1 MNPRAGVLALVLIA
15 LLCHAASLSRKLPP
29 PEGLPAFVYAPS
41 GTARVVF
48 LGSGFCPE
56 GIHQISDASP
66 WEGVKELTCAGPRSF
81 PEAFWF
87 GQPTLTSGELIEI
100 TSGNGSEPRL
110 VRSWM
115 PAAQRIALHIPLHPD
130 RMSVEDWQDLP
141 GIGPVLAGKI
151 AKDRQLNGDFGS
163 LQGLLRVNG
172 VGPRRLQGLTDF
184 F

>member
-1 MNPRAGVLALVLIA
+1 MNPRAGVPALVLIA
-15 LLCHAASLSRKLPP
+15 LLFHAVSLSRKLPP
-29 PEGLPAFVYAPS
+29 SEGLPAFVYAPS
-41 GTARVVF
+41 ARGRVVF

-66 WEGVKELTCAGPRSF
+66 WGSVKELTCAGPRTY
-81 PEAFWF
+81 PETFWF
-87 GQPTLTSGELIEI
+87 GQPTLMSGEHIEI
-100 TSGNGSEPRL
+100 TSVNENEPRL
-110 VRSWM
+110 VRSWL

-151 AKDRQLNGDFGS
+151 VKDRQLNGDFGS

-172 VGPRRLQGLTDF
+172 VGPRRLQGLAEF